1 MKGPAIYGP
10 YNAHPKDVDSV
21 VGRIFLVIAVLLAIA
36 VSVGWI

>member
-10 YNAHPKDVDSV
+10 YNAKPKDVDSI
-21 VGRIFLVIAVLLAIA
+21 VGRIFLVIAVFLAIA